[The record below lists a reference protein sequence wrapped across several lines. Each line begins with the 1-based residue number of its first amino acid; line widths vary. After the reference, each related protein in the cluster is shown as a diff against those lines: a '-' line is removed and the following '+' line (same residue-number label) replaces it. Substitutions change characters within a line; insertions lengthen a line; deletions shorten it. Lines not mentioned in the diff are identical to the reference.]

1 MIRLML
7 VDDQK
12 LLVKSLKRVIES
24 LANDMVVVATASDG
38 NEALELLKSVQ
49 PDIILLDVRM
59 PGMDGVET
67 AQLVSTKYPEIQI
80 VMLTT
85 FDDDDYIKEALKYGV
100 VGYILKDIE
109 PTDLISCIRAID
121 SGSVLISP
129 SVAAKLFNQILHF
142 EKKEKNDTITE
153 ADSIPLWMKS
163 LSPREREVLKLIAK
177 GFTNR
182 QIADKLF
189 IAEQTVR
196 NHVSIIYSKLGV
208 HNRISTMKMAME
220 ANLNK

>member
-1 MIRLML
+1 LIKLML
-7 VDDQK
+7 VDDQI

-24 LANDMVVVATASDG
+24 MADDMKVIATAYDG
-38 NEALELLKSVQ
+38 SEAIELLQSVQ
-49 PDIILLDVRM
+49 PDIMLLDVRM

-67 AQLVSTKYPEIQI
+67 ARNVSTMYPKVQI

-109 PTDLISCIRAID
+109 PPDLISCIRAIY
-121 SGSVLISP
+121 SGSVLIAP
-129 SVAAKLFNQILHF
+129 AIAAKLFKQIQYF
-142 EKKEKNDTITE
+142 EDREKRKADTSG
-153 ADSIPLWMKS
+153 DSIPLWMKA

-182 QIADKLF
+182 KIADTLF

-196 NHVSIIYSKLGV
+196 NHVSLIYSKLGV
-208 HNRISTMKMAME
+208 HNRISTMQMVID